1 MCGGVS
7 GIGGS
12 GGGFLLAEHDDS
24 VDDVAY
30 GSEVAEC
37 VVWDFDLEGLF
48 DFEGDVDL
56 IERIDVEL
64 LEGGVEGDRVGR
76 DAL

>member
-1 MCGGVS
+1 MRVGWLRGV
-7 GIGGS
+7 
-12 GGGFLLAEHDDS
+12 LAMTP

-30 GSEVAEC
+30 GFEVAEC
-37 VVWDFDLEGLF
+37 VVGDFDLEGLF

-56 IERIDVEL
+56 IEGVDVEL
-64 LEGGVEGDRVGR
+64 VEGAVEGDRVGR